1 MADAR
6 AETPE
11 SDEGMELDSSEG
23 MGRENDMDLS
33 PRSCGH
39 GGAMRSVQSS
49 PVQGSD
55 ANCEPVPVSDS
66 AAGGSNPY
74 PGHLPDGTGRL
85 RAHAGIPPMH
95 PPAVLAKLSNLS
107 LASAA
112 GFVGEVRDR
121 YVVAPGQQAEGIEC
135 RELRAG
141 MKRAASH
148 ISRSQ
153 YEIYNFSTRHSLS
166 EAATDELLMLVG
178 NVSVLF
184 SLSRSLLFY
193 FVSGLSCSNNAAGES
208 DKNQIQVRF
217 SPEGITHKTMKSMD
231 KAARTAM
238 LPNYQIYCA
247 DLREGVHYLRTSG
260 YSQSVICAPL
270 CYI

>member
-6 AETPE
+6 AKTPE
-11 SDEGMELDSSEG
+11 SDEGMELDSNEG
-23 MGRENDMDLS
+23 TGRENDMDLS
-33 PRSCGH
+33 PRSS
-39 GGAMRSVQSS
+39 GGAMLSVPSS
-49 PVQGSD
+49 PVPD
-55 ANCEPVPVSDS
+55 TNTAPVPVSDWDS
-66 AAGGSNPY
+66 ASGGSNPY
-74 PGHLPDGTGRL
+74 PGQLPDGPGRR
-85 RAHAGIPPMH
+85 RAHAGIPPIH

-112 GFVGEVRDR
+112 GFVGKVCDR
-121 YVVAPGQQAEGIEC
+121 YVVIPGEQEEGIEC

-153 YEIYNFSTRHSLS
+153 YEIYNFATKHSLS

-178 NVSVLF
+178 NVSVNFHYQDHYYIAWFQFCIAQTMQPDNLI
-184 SLSRSLLFY
+184 
-193 FVSGLSCSNNAAGES
+193 
-208 DKNQIQVRF
+208 KNRIQVRF

-247 DLREGVHYLRTSG
+247 DLREGVHYLWSSG
-260 YSQSVICAPL
+260 YSQSVICELL